1 MQRHCSCLVDAR
13 LGHDERLKWEWASE
27 ALGPKWERLAASSA
41 LTFVMMSD
49 ILIFF
54 DLSVNALPRRQHA

>member
-1 MQRHCSCLVDAR
+1 
-13 LGHDERLKWEWASE
+13 
-27 ALGPKWERLAASSA
+27 LGPKWERLGASSA